1 MEGSIGFSNDQVAE
15 LKLQPGYQL
24 SLIEGISEPTVEKVK
39 VYNEIAWKDQRFCF
53 ENRTLESIVRDMER
67 WYNVKIV
74 FEDPVLKQLQF
85 SGSLSR
91 YGEIETLRIFLKKV
105 RILHLRSIIIPL
117 L

>member
-1 MEGSIGFSNDQVAE
+1 M
-15 LKLQPGYQL
+15 
-24 SLIEGISEPTVEKVK
+24 EKVK

-91 YGEIETLRIFLKKV
+91 YGEIATLLHFFEESADITYEVDNHTITVKK
-105 RILHLRSIIIPL
+105 IKK
-117 L
+117 